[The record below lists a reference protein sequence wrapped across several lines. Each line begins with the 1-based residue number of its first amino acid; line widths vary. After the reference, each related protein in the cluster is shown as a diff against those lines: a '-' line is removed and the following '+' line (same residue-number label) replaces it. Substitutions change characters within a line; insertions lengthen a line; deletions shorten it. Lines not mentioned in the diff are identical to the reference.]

1 MCLCGIWQ
9 QGWGRAPVW
18 SSARLARRPRLVPCA
33 VRRNVLLHRG
43 GSLHI
48 SPAEVNIIMALL
60 RQLLQE
66 QKELKGVV
74 AKQHQVIADL
84 RKQLQ
89 NAQLG
94 HKKEMLRQVSRSL
107 YGSQYPRLLPS

>member
-1 MCLCGIWQ
+1 
-9 QGWGRAPVW
+9 
-18 SSARLARRPRLVPCA
+18 
-33 VRRNVLLHRG
+33 
-43 GSLHI
+43 
-48 SPAEVNIIMALL
+48 MALL

-89 NAQLG
+89 NTQLG
-94 HKKEMLRQVSRSL
+94 HKEEMLRQVSRSL
-107 YGSQYPRLLPS
+107 YGSQYPRPFPS